1 MNPASPPS
9 PGAEG
14 FVRPARAGD
23 AEAMTRVQ
31 VASWGCGL
39 AAVVPAELLA
49 ELTGEEASAIW
60 RDRWREAISNPP
72 TSRHRVLVA
81 VSDAPVSD
89 AADTGASDTGA
100 GGGTGSAAP
109 SVTPPAACLPSAASP
124 AAPPVARS
132 ARLAAREVVGLV
144 SAGPA
149 TDADR
154 WPGTDAEIYEFRV
167 QPDRT
172 GQGHGSRLLQ
182 AAADTLV
189 SDGFR
194 TASTWILQ
202 ADLDVRRFLESAGWA
217 ADGARGE
224 LDVGVSVPVLRLHT
238 RLSE

>member
-1 MNPASPPS
+1 MSPASPPEVT
-9 PGAEG
+9 AG

-23 AEAMTRVQ
+23 AGALARVQ
-31 VASWGCGL
+31 VASWRAGFAGI
-39 AAVVPAELLA
+39 VPAELLA
-49 ELTGEEASAIW
+49 ELTGEEAERVW
-60 RDRWREAISNPP
+60 GDRWREAITSPP
-72 TSRHRVLVA
+72 TSRHHALAA
-81 VSDAPVSD
+81 VE
-89 AADTGASDTGA
+89 G
-100 GGGTGSAAP
+100 
-109 SVTPPAACLPSAASP
+109 TPPRA
-124 AAPPVARS
+124 
-132 ARLAAREVVGLV
+132 VVGFV

-167 QPDRT
+167 QPDLT

-194 TASTWILQ
+194 TASTWVLQ

-224 LDVGVSVPVLRLHT
+224 LEVGVSVPVVRLHT

>member
-9 PGAEG
+9 PGAGG

-23 AEAMTRVQ
+23 ADALTRVQ
-31 VASWGCGL
+31 VASWGCRL

-81 VSDAPVSD
+81 VSDA
-89 AADTGASDTGA
+89 
-100 GGGTGSAAP
+100 AAP
-109 SVTPPAACLPSAASP
+109 PP
-124 AAPPVARS
+124 AAPPPAARS
-132 ARLAAREVVGLV
+132 AARQVVGLV

-167 QPDRT
+167 QPDLT

-194 TASTWILQ
+194 TASTWVLQ

-224 LDVGVSVPVLRLHT
+224 LEVGVSVPVVRLHT

>member
-1 MNPASPPS
+1 VNPASPPS
-9 PGAEG
+9 PGAGG

-23 AEAMTRVQ
+23 ADALTRVQ
-31 VASWGCGL
+31 VASWGCRL

-81 VSDAPVSD
+81 VSDAAASPPV
-89 AADTGASDTGA
+89 
-100 GGGTGSAAP
+100 AP
-109 SVTPPAACLPSAASP
+109 PPAA
-124 AAPPVARS
+124 RS
-132 ARLAAREVVGLV
+132 AAREVVGLV

-167 QPDRT
+167 QPDLT

-194 TASTWILQ
+194 TASTWVLQ

-224 LDVGVSVPVLRLHT
+224 LEVGVSVPVVRLHT

>member
-9 PGAEG
+9 PGAGG

-23 AEAMTRVQ
+23 ADALTRVQ
-31 VASWGCGL
+31 VASWGCRL

-81 VSDAPVSD
+81 VSDA
-89 AADTGASDTGA
+89 
-100 GGGTGSAAP
+100 AAP
-109 SVTPPAACLPSAASP
+109 PPAAP
-124 AAPPVARS
+124 PPVARS
-132 ARLAAREVVGLV
+132 SAREVVGLV

-167 QPDRT
+167 QPDLT

-194 TASTWILQ
+194 TASTWVLQ

-224 LDVGVSVPVLRLHT
+224 LEVGVSVPVVRLHT

>member
-1 MNPASPPS
+1 VNPASPPS
-9 PGAEG
+9 PGTGG

-23 AEAMTRVQ
+23 ADAMTRVQ

-39 AAVVPAELLA
+39 AAVVPPELLA
-49 ELTGEEASAIW
+49 ELTGEEASAVW
-60 RDRWREAISNPP
+60 RDRWREAISSPP

-81 VSDAPVSD
+81 VSDTTQP
-89 AADTGASDTGA
+89 
-100 GGGTGSAAP
+100 
-109 SVTPPAACLPSAASP
+109 
-124 AAPPVARS
+124 
-132 ARLAAREVVGLV
+132 REVVGLV

-172 GQGHGSRLLQ
+172 RQGHGSRLLQ

-194 TASTWILQ
+194 TASTWVIQ
-202 ADLDVRRFLESAGWA
+202 EDLDVRRFLEAAGWA

-224 LDVGVSVPVLRLHT
+224 LEVGVSVPVVRLHT